1 VFFGALS
8 LLFFLFT
15 RPKLCASSAVIQHI
29 TTLREVALASIA
41 YYYFD
46 FRDTEKQNRRNLLLS
61 LLSQLSARS
70 DLCCY
75 ILHHLY
81 ATHDNGAHKPT
92 DDVLMQGLK
101 ETLTLSNDRPTY
113 IIMDALDECPNTFGM
128 PSPREQVLDFVK
140 ELVDLSLPHL
150 HICIT
155 SRPEIDIR
163 TVLEPLTTHR
173 VPLHEETGQTKDI
186 VEYVSSVVRSDTRM
200 GKWRE
205 EDQKL
210 VIETLSEKADGM
222 CVSSFERH
230 VFFTDISAGSDGF
243 SAS

>member
-1 VFFGALS
+1 MTF
-8 LLFFLFT
+8 
-15 RPKLCASSAVIQHI
+15 
-29 TTLREVALASIA
+29 REAGLASIA

-46 FRDTEKQNRRNLLLS
+46 FRDTEKQNCRNLLLS
-61 LLSQLSARS
+61 LLSQLSDRS

-75 ILHHLY
+75 ILHRIYVNHN
-81 ATHDNGAHKPT
+81 NGAHKPT
-92 DDVLMQGLK
+92 DDVLTQCLK
-101 ETLTLSNDRPTY
+101 DALTLSNDRPIY
-113 IIMDALDECPNTFGM
+113 IIMDALDECPNSFGM
-128 PSPREQVLDFVK
+128 PSPREVVLDFVK
-140 ELVDLSLPHL
+140 ELVELSLPHL

-163 TVLEPLTTHR
+163 TVIDPLTTRR
-173 VPLHEETGQTKDI
+173 VSLHEETGQTKDI

-222 CVSSFERH
+222 CVSSFENFI
-230 VFFTDISAGSDGF
+230 FFTDITAGSDGF
-243 SAS
+243 FAN